1 MAAPGWLRRL
11 WDEPPPPPARRWE
24 GATTLALV
32 ALLLAYANGD
42 AWRYARRGRALA
54 RETNLSHLGMLAV
67 VLAWAACEGLS
78 ARELGL
84 GRAGLGRGVLWGL
97 GLGLLGALPISL
109 FFAFPLVSRQAITH
123 PEYVGVS
130 RGRLLWLVAGQF
142 LLGSAVFEEIAFR
155 GLLHAKLRRLLGPGR
170 ALLAGAGVFAAWHLV
185 ITWYNLR
192 RSNLPRALFPLL
204 YPGALAA
211 LFAGGLLFGL
221 VRQATGHVAGA
232 VVAHWVMVAAIVL
245 SVARPRA
252 VRARVTA
259 VAPAVER
266 VAIRPTAHG

>member
-1 MAAPGWLRRL
+1 MAARVWLRRL
-11 WDEPPPPPARRWE
+11 LDAPAPPPARPWE
-24 GATTLALV
+24 RASTVALV
-32 ALLLAYANGD
+32 ALLLGYANGD
-42 AWRYARRGRALA
+42 AWRYARRGRALSS
-54 RETNLSHLGMLAV
+54 ETNRAHLGMLGV
-67 VLAWAACEGLS
+67 VLAWAACEGLG

-84 GRAGLGRGVLWGL
+84 GRAGLGRGLLWGL
-97 GLGLLGALPISL
+97 GLGLLGAVPISL

-130 RGRLLWLVAGQF
+130 RGRLLGLVAGQF

-170 ALLAGAGVFAAWHLV
+170 ALVAGAGVFAAWHLV

-204 YPGALAA
+204 YAGALAA

-221 VRQATGHVAGA
+221 IRQATGHVAGA
-232 VVAHWVMVAAIVL
+232 IVAHWVMVAAIVL

-252 VRARVTA
+252 RRAPPD
-259 VAPAVER
+259 PA
-266 VAIRPTAHG
+266 AHG